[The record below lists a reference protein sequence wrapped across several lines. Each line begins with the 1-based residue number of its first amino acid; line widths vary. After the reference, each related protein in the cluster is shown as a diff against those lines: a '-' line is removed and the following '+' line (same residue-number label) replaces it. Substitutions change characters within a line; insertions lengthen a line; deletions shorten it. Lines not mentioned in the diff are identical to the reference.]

1 MLMVIKL
8 DKTDFGS
15 MMILVIRENFLLIE
29 FVNEFLAF
37 LP

>member
-1 MLMVIKL
+1 MVIKL
-8 DKTDFGS
+8 DKTDSGS
-15 MMILVIRENFLLIE
+15 MMTLVIRENFLLIE